1 MELSNIMSTSHIE
14 SLMLN
19 RATVDGWTILDKD
32 GKKHRVIGIG
42 NQKNCNGDE
51 LWSNDYAEGIIKKIL
66 NKHNIK
72 NFKLE
77 NIKNN
82 FVNFTELLVDE
93 NEYEILISKIRK
105 SYRR

>member
-51 LWSNDYAEGIIKKIL
+51 LWSYQMELSGNAPPTIFEL
-66 NKHNIK
+66 NGSKYISVIATGGY
-72 NFKLE
+72 NFK
-77 NIKNN
+77 
-82 FVNFTELLVDE
+82 FPDRGS
-93 NEYEILISKIRK
+93 ILYTFKIQ
-105 SYRR
+105 

>member
-1 MELSNIMSTSHIE
+1 MSTSHIE
-14 SLMLN
+14 SLMLR
-19 RATVDGWTILDKD
+19 RATVDGWTKLDKD

-42 NQKNCNGDE
+42 TQQNCNGDE
-51 LWSNDYAEGIIKKIL
+51 LWSNDYAEGIIKDIL

-82 FVNFTELLVDE
+82 FINCTELEVDE
-93 NEYEILISKIRK
+93 NEYEILISKIKK
-105 SYRR
+105 SYSR